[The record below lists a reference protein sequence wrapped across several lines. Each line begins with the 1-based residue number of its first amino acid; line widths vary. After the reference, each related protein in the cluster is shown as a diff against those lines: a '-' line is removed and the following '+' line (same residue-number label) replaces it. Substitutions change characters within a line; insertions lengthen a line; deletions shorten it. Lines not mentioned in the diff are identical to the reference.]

1 MQITAFIER
10 GVIFKFYVQ
19 VVYLLSENTSMTMMV
34 IFGRLKFAACCC
46 DFSECNGYLSITDH
60 YASKSTE

>member
-46 DFSECNGYLSITDH
+46 DLR
-60 YASKSTE
+60 